1 MEELFKQLL
10 KEVEKSTM
18 GMAVLSAKLKDD
30 KSTQEIKSVQEI
42 LSDWRDEYDPNS
54 ESCQL
59 CQVAELCKIVSR
71 IKKSNE
77 KTDGKVQP
85 SEEKPVDKEF
95 KEMLGDMA
103 EAGDWMVHILLTLI
117 NKGEDYGD
125 TFKKL
130 TRKDKT
136 YPINQMLTKVYR
148 IENLLKSNK
157 STNFESIED
166 SLADLIGYAMLTYKA
181 IKDGDLK

>member
-10 KEVEKSTM
+10 KEVEKGTM
-18 GMAVLSAKLKDD
+18 GMAVLSARQKSG
-30 KSTQEIKSVQEI
+30 KSTDEI
-42 LSDWRDEYDPNS
+42 LSDWGEEYDPNS
-54 ESCQL
+54 ENCKR
-59 CQVAELCKIVSR
+59 CEAAELCKIFSKM
-71 IKKSNE
+71 KKSSG

-85 SEEKPVDKEF
+85 SEKKSVDKQF
-95 KEMLGDMA
+95 KEMLGEMA
-103 EAGDWMVHILLTLI
+103 EAGDWLVHILFTLI
-117 NKGEDYGD
+117 NKSEDYGD

-148 IENLLKSNK
+148 IENLLKSNEGA
-157 STNFESIED
+157 NFESIED
-166 SLADLIGYAMLTYKA
+166 SLADLIGYAVLTYKA

>member
-10 KEVEKSTM
+10 KEVEKGTM
-18 GMAVLSAKLKDD
+18 GMVVLSARQKKG
-30 KSTQEIKSVQEI
+30 KTAQEI
-42 LSDWRDEYDPNS
+42 LSDWEEEYDPNS
-54 ESCQL
+54 ENCKQ
-59 CQVAELCKIVSR
+59 CEAAELYKIVNK
-71 IKKSNE
+71 IKKSE
-77 KTDGKVQP
+77 GKTTKVQP
-85 SEEKPVDKEF
+85 SEKKSVDEKF

-103 EAGDWMVHILLTLI
+103 ETGDWFVRILLTLI

-148 IENLLKSNK
+148 IENLLKSNEGA
-157 STNFESIED
+157 NFESIED
-166 SLADLIGYAMLTYKA
+166 SLADLIGYAALTYKA